1 MNNIN
6 NLFSKNLFLIIICLK
21 KKINQR
27 PYDGNVWGCTGKSY
41 RSKPKIYNIS
51 LSLSFFLKGFVY
63 LLLCTYTLL

>member
-27 PYDGNVWGCTGKSY
+27 PYDGNV
-41 RSKPKIYNIS
+41 
-51 LSLSFFLKGFVY
+51 
-63 LLLCTYTLL
+63 